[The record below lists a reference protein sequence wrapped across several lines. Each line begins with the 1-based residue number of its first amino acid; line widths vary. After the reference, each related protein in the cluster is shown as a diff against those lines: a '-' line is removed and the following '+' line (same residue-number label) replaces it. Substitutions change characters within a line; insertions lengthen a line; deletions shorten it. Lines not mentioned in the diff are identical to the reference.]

1 MKQKIESKKKLQ
13 GYKDLADCIKMGQ
26 VSSDKIQKHFVKD
39 PQFEKW
45 YIENAMIKKR

>member
-1 MKQKIESKKKLQ
+1 MKLKKESKKKIQ

-26 VSSDKIQKHFVKD
+26 VSSDRVQKHFVKD

-45 YIENAMIKKR
+45 YLNTMIKKTI